1 MPTLVSFQE
10 ILTEVRVSDGEL
22 TAWIE
27 QRWVL
32 PIEDGGRYFFDE
44 ADVARA
50 RLIAELRGDLE
61 VNEEAMPVVLRLLDQ
76 VYNLRE
82 TLDDLNA
89 AIKTLPPEV
98 RAQLETR
105 VRAAANARDRA
116 KP

>member
-1 MPTLVSFQE
+1 MVASFQE
-10 ILTEVRVSDGEL
+10 ILTEVRISDGEL

-32 PIEDGGRYFFDE
+32 PVEDGGRYFFDE
-44 ADVARA
+44 ADVARV
-50 RLIAELRGDLE
+50 RLIAELRRDME

-82 TLDDLNA
+82 TLDDLNT
-89 AIKTLPPEV
+89 AIKTLPPEL
-98 RAQLETR
+98 RTQLESR
-105 VRAAANARDRA
+105 VRDAANARGQG

>member
-1 MPTLVSFQE
+1 MVASFQE
-10 ILTEVRVSDGEL
+10 IVTEVRVSDGEL

-32 PIEDGGRYFFDE
+32 PVEDGGRYFFDE
-44 ADVARA
+44 ADVARVH
-50 RLIAELRGDLE
+50 LIAELRRDLE

-82 TLDDLNA
+82 TLDDLNT
-89 AIKTLPPEV
+89 AIKTLPPKV
-98 RAQLETR
+98 REQLESR
-105 VRAAANARDRA
+105 VRDAANARGQA